1 MAVFSLVSEKSVIQI
16 SMPWLRS
23 AAGTLESPVLTGG
36 CGILSFNYAHVY
48 SESNGIEF
56 KVEIIQNDEVVKT
69 FTVENQAAEEDTV
82 YSWVD
87 NVNVSGDFT
96 VKYTNLSPSNNSSKN
111 KDRYVIWNVE
121 WTEFAE

>member
-1 MAVFSLVSEKSVIQI
+1 M
-16 SMPWLRS
+16 
-23 AAGTLESPVLTGG
+23 
-36 CGILSFNYAHVY
+36 SFNYAHVY

-96 VKYTNLSPSNNSSKN
+96 VKYTNLSPSNNDKN